1 MSVVLLRPARWAVLC
16 GALPCAALAGPA
28 RYDCPP
34 PHTLS
39 ATFTPRD
46 ANVTFDGQRHTL
58 RRVRDSGEA
67 RFVNRQD
74 GLTLVLAGSQ
84 ARWLRAG
91 EAELACRKVVGPL
104 APEALQGGGRPAPS
118 APAH

>member
-1 MSVVLLRPARWAVLC
+1 MPVVFLRQHRLALLWLV
-16 GALPCAALAGPA
+16 LPCAALAGPA
-28 RYDCPP
+28 RYHCPP

-58 RRVRDSGEA
+58 RRVRDSREA

-74 GLTLVLAGSQ
+74 GVTLVLAGSQ
-84 ARWLRAG
+84 ATWQRTG
-91 EAELACRKVVGPL
+91 EADLVCRKVVGPL
-104 APEALQGGGRPAPS
+104 EPEALQGARPAPS
-118 APAH
+118 APAR